1 MKKVFS
7 LTNKKSNLKW
17 GSIFHIELGRDV
29 QMIPTC
35 VGCILGTDP
44 GTAHRSAIWY
54 QFSVEQLGICTKA
67 RKKWVYSLT
76 Q

>member
-1 MKKVFS
+1 
-7 LTNKKSNLKW
+7 
-17 GSIFHIELGRDV
+17 
-29 QMIPTC
+29 MIPTC
-35 VGCILGTDP
+35 VDCILGTDP

-67 RKKWVYSLT
+67 RKKRVYSFT